1 MNTRDTRRDSSNN
14 SRVEEYVAPGNALP
28 SLCSAFQVV
37 GPMLSSQASLL
48 ETISNDFFG
57 LPLVTPS
64 ASAARAV
71 TFFASKV
78 RGLRARPSFLFGVQP
93 DILEEMKALA
103 RLILDMK
110 TERDNVRGW

>member
-1 MNTRDTRRDSSNN
+1 M
-14 SRVEEYVAPGNALP
+14 APVILEWKKDLTLGNPPPPL
-28 SLCSAFQVV
+28 SCSACQIV

-48 ETISNDFFG
+48 ETVSNDFFG

-71 TFFASKV
+71 TYFASGSQ
-78 RGLRARPSFLFGVQP
+78 GLGVGPSFLFGAQP
-93 DILEEMKALA
+93 DVFEEMEALA

>member
-1 MNTRDTRRDSSNN
+1 
-14 SRVEEYVAPGNALP
+14 
-28 SLCSAFQVV
+28 
-37 GPMLSSQASLL
+37 MLSSQASLL

-71 TFFASKV
+71 TYFAS
-78 RGLRARPSFLFGVQP
+78 GAQGFGEGPSYLFGAEP
-93 DILEEMKALA
+93 DVFEQMKALS

-110 TERDNVRGW
+110 TERDYARGW